1 MKSANTIRSILL
13 HWLLNRV
20 KIMSITYKQFENCY
34 AKAVANLQKQW
45 ENEAITYG
53 FVADNEDE
61 IFAYNRDYFYVVLDG
76 ENVIGYVTGE
86 VKVNDKDNYM
96 NVFTMDAKYIQV
108 YDLYIAPAYRSKSIG
123 VELLTIVE
131 EKAKKNGVEHI
142 FLSSATIDAEAVRRF
157 YEKNGFKIWTT
168 MFFK

>member
-1 MKSANTIRSILL
+1 
-13 HWLLNRV
+13 
-20 KIMSITYKQFENCY
+20 MSITYKRFENCY
-34 AKAVANLQKQW
+34 VKTIANLQKQW
-45 ENEAITYG
+45 ESEAITYG
-53 FVADNEDE
+53 FIADSDDD
-61 IFAYNRDYFYVVLDG
+61 ILAYNRDYFYIALDG

-96 NVFTMDAKYIQV
+96 NVFPLNTEYLQV
-108 YDLYIAPAYRSKSIG
+108 NDLYIVPTYRSKSIG
-123 VELLTIVE
+123 AKFLTIVE
-131 EKAKKNGVEHI
+131 EKSKANGVEHI

>member
-1 MKSANTIRSILL
+1 MN
-13 HWLLNRV
+13 
-20 KIMSITYKQFENCY
+20 ITYKQFENCY
-34 AKAVANLQKQW
+34 VKAIANLQKQW
-45 ENEAITYG
+45 ESEAITYG
-53 FVADNEDE
+53 FIADSDDD
-61 IFAYNRDYFYVVLDG
+61 ILAYNRDYFYIALDG

-96 NVFTMDAKYIQV
+96 NVFPLNTEYLQV
-108 YDLYIAPAYRSKSIG
+108 NDLYIVPTYRSKSIG
-123 VELLTIVE
+123 AELITVVE
-131 EKAKKNGVEHI
+131 EKAKRNGIEHI

>member
-1 MKSANTIRSILL
+1 MMN
-13 HWLLNRV
+13 
-20 KIMSITYKQFENCY
+20 ITYKQFENRY
-34 AKAVANLQKQW
+34 AKAVVNLQKQW
-45 ENEAITYG
+45 ESEAITYG
-53 FVADNEDE
+53 FIADSDDD
-61 IFAYNRDYFYVVLDG
+61 ILAYNRDYFYIALDG

-86 VKVNDKDNYM
+86 VKTNNKVNYM
-96 NVFTMDAKYIQV
+96 NVFTMDAKYLQV

-123 VELLTIVE
+123 AELLTIVE

-168 MFFK
+168 TFYK

>member
-1 MKSANTIRSILL
+1 M
-13 HWLLNRV
+13 
-20 KIMSITYKQFENCY
+20 MSITYKQFENHY
-34 AKAVANLQKQW
+34 AKSVANLQKQW
-45 ENEAITYG
+45 HDEDITYG
-53 FVADNEDE
+53 FIADSDDD
-61 IFAYNRDYFYVVLDG
+61 ILAYNRDYFYIALDG

-96 NVFTMDAKYIQV
+96 NVFPMNAKYLQV

-123 VELLTIVE
+123 AELLTIVE
-131 EKAKKNGVEHI
+131 EKTKANGVEHI

-157 YEKNGFKIWTT
+157 YEKNGFKIWAT